1 MAKSRNKNKNL
12 NTSKTNIPVL
22 SPIIF
27 RKDYIQNNTDELL
40 NDDAITQFFI
50 HSFKDDD
57 VYLNLP
63 LPPHKKT
70 VHDFVF
76 ISNGSMT
83 KSLGVKPYHLKK
95 NDFLF
100 TPKVNITTTDSVSA
114 DLEGFYCHF
123 SDEFIGANP
132 FLGIWNTQP
141 SDQNYLQLSEEEA
154 TSLEFLLSRMVQL
167 YKTRKTNSNNDRLI
181 TFYLSTFIAELSL
194 TVKNQE
200 FQPRQTNDIISDFMG
215 LVHKQFKQNWT
226 IEEYASQLNITPNHL
241 NKSLK
246 KETEKTTSEIIKEI
260 TILEAKVLLLQ
271 TSMTINEISM
281 ELGFND
287 ASYFSRLFKSETN
300 STPSNYRQMID
311 LS

>member
-1 MAKSRNKNKNL
+1 M
-12 NTSKTNIPVL
+12 SKHNIPVL
-22 SPIIF
+22 SPVIF
-27 RKDYIQNNTDELL
+27 KKDHIKNNTDAILD
-40 NDDAITQFFI
+40 DDAITQFFI
-50 HSFKDDD
+50 HSFQDDD
-57 VYLNLP
+57 VFLNLP

-76 ISNGSMT
+76 ICNGSMT
-83 KSLGVKPYHLKK
+83 KSLGVESYQLKK

-100 TPKVNITTTDSVSA
+100 TPKNNITTTASVSS

-141 SDQNYLQLSEEEA
+141 KSQNYVHVSDEA
-154 TSLEFLLSRMVQL
+154 ASHLAFLLSRMAQL
-167 YKTRKTNSNNDRLI
+167 YKNRKKNSNNDRLI

-194 TVKNQE
+194 TVKKQE
-200 FQPRQTNDIISDFMG
+200 HEPRRQNDVVSKFMR
-215 LVHKQFKQNWT
+215 LVHEQFKQNHKV
-226 IEEYASQLNITPNHL
+226 EEYAEQLHITPNHL
-241 NKSLK
+241 NKLLK
-246 KETEKTTSEIIKEI
+246 KETGKTTSDIIKEI

-271 TSMTINEISM
+271 TNLTINEISL

-287 ASYFSRLFKSETN
+287 ASYFSRLFKNETHF
-300 STPSNYRQMID
+300 TPSKYRQMID